1 MPDGSSAPSPAPSPT
16 SPTGRAGPV
25 QSAAA
30 APGGPLTALLEDAF
44 ARFTG
49 HVAVRSGGR
58 ATTYRQLDER
68 SRAVAAAVQAHA
80 GTSADPRPVAVLAPY
95 DADVVAAVVGLVRA
109 GRPCVILDPAVPASR
124 MRQVVTLAQTPLVLT
139 VEALA
144 DVARDVAQGADV
156 VRLEDVEDV
165 EDRAAAPGPVDGS
178 TLAAVVFTS
187 GSSGRPKGVLWSH
200 ALVAADCDVMADG
213 FGYTADD
220 RVALSLPVAFAA
232 GFNVMFAALS
242 RGCCLELLDPR
253 ATGGHR
259 YARWLAEVG
268 ATVVHLTP
276 SLLRGMA
283 AAADTAVPSLRL
295 VTLVGEA
302 AYGTDVR
309 AARELSAGR
318 ARVLQWLG
326 SSETG
331 TVTLWS
337 VGPEEPAP
345 TGLLPAGVATPG
357 RTLRVVGPDG
367 SARPAGEPGE
377 LVVTSP
383 HHADG
388 YWADP
393 AGTARKFVPRDDGTW
408 DVRMG
413 DVAAVGAD
421 GVVRLLGRAEAAVKV
436 RGYLVDP
443 SEIEAALLE
452 LDEVAE
458 AVVVARQ
465 EDTGTVLAAYVAP
478 RSGRR
483 TPSVARL
490 REHVAGRLPS
500 WMIPRHVVLV
510 AALPRNDR
518 GKIDRQNLPPVP
530 PRTVV
535 PAVGEREAALAAL
548 WAGVLGTD
556 EVGRTDDFFALGG
569 DSLSGEEMLQRV
581 EDSTGVRLAASDL
594 VRASRLDAFA
604 ALVDARAAGE
614 GHAVGGAGAA
624 ATVPAGRTTGRA
636 PATLRLRETGSG
648 RAVVCLPGAGSS
660 SIAFAHLAARLPQD
674 HSLYVLQTRGYERRG
689 LVESSVRS
697 VVAHRLAEL
706 RRLRPHGPYLLVG
719 HSLGGVVAAAMARR
733 LAAAGHDVAVVLL
746 DPLLAAT
753 AAGRTTPGLPP
764 LREALSPEITPE
776 QAATLDPW
784 HVRRIRLV
792 RAAVVPVA
800 GLLPMSTA
808 QRDRVMFTHGGLIA
822 RRHHPAP
829 WAGPTLAYRTA
840 DNRDPEALWDALV
853 PHRVVDRR
861 FPCEHNSLLRP
872 PYVDEIAAD
881 VAAFL
886 EA

>member
-1 MPDGSSAPSPAPSPT
+1 MLAGPSSSPVPSPGPAV
-16 SPTGRAGPV
+16 GAAGE
-25 QSAAA
+25 A
-30 APGGPLTALLEDAF
+30 PLTSLLDDAF
-44 ARFTG
+44 AWFAGR
-49 HVAVRSGGR
+49 VAVRSGDR
-58 ATTYRQLDER
+58 TTTYEQLDAR
-68 SRAVAAAVQAHA
+68 SRAVAAAVRARVGPPA
-80 GTSADPRPVAVLAPY
+80 GEPRPVAVLAPY
-95 DADVVAAVVGLVRA
+95 DADVVAAVVGLARA
-109 GRPCVILDPAVPASR
+109 GHPCVILDPVTPAAR
-124 MRQVVTLAQTPLVLT
+124 MHQIVSLARSPLVLT
-139 VEALA
+139 VAALH
-144 DVARDVAQGADV
+144 DVAREVAPDADV
-156 VRLEDVEDV
+156 VLVEDV
-165 EDRAAAPGPVDGS
+165 GQQPVGARDGLDPVPG
-178 TLAAVVFTS
+178 TALAAVVFTS

-200 ALVAADCDVMADG
+200 ALVAADCDVLADG
-213 FGYTADD
+213 FAYAAGD

-253 ATGGHR
+253 GTGGRR

-283 AAADTAVPSLRL
+283 ATADAAVPSLRL

-302 AYGTDVR
+302 AYGTDVA

-318 ARVLQWLG
+318 AAVLQWLG

-331 TVTLWS
+331 TVTLFS
-337 VGPEEPAP
+337 VGPGDDAPA
-345 TGLLPAGVATPG
+345 GLLPAGVATPG
-357 RTLRVVGPDG
+357 RTLRVVDADG
-367 SARPAGEPGE
+367 RHLPAGEPGE

-393 AGTARKFVPRDDGTW
+393 AGTARKFVPRGDGVW

-413 DVAAVGAD
+413 DVATVGPD

-465 EDTGTVLAAYVAP
+465 EDAGTVLAAYVAP

-490 REHVAGRLPS
+490 REHVAGRLPT

-530 PRTVV
+530 ARTVV
-535 PAVGEREAALAAL
+535 PVESEREAALAAL
-548 WAGVLGTD
+548 WAGVLGVD
-556 EVGRTDDFFALGG
+556 DVGRTDDFFALGG
-569 DSLSGEEMLQRV
+569 DSLSGEEMLQRL
-581 EDSTGVRLAASDL
+581 EDSAGVRLAASDL

-604 ALVDARAAGE
+604 ALVDARAGQ
-614 GHAVGGAGAA
+614 GRD
-624 ATVPAGRTTGRA
+624 AGRAGRSAVVTERA
-636 PATLRLRETGSG
+636 PAVLRLREDAGG
-648 RAVVCLPGAGSS
+648 RAMVCLPGAGASS
-660 SIAFAHLAARLPQD
+660 LAFAHLAARLPQD
-674 HSLYVLQTRGYERRG
+674 TALYVLQARGYERRG
-689 LVESSVRS
+689 LVETSVRS
-697 VVAHRLAEL
+697 VVEHRLAEL
-706 RRLRPHGPYLLVG
+706 RRLRPQGPYLLVG

-733 LAAAGHDVAVVLL
+733 LAGAGHDVAVVLL
-746 DPLLAAT
+746 DPFLSAT

-764 LREALSPEITPE
+764 LREALSPEITPQ

-822 RRHHPAP
+822 RRHHPEP
-829 WAGPTLAYRTA
+829 WDGPTLAYRTA
-840 DNRDPEALWDALV
+840 DNRDPEPLWDALV

-861 FPCEHNSLLRP
+861 YPCEHNSLLRP
-872 PYVDEIAAD
+872 PFVDEIAAD

-886 EA
+886 AG